1 VRKEL
6 RCAAAYASKI
16 VEKCG
21 LSECNA
27 RQTPLENRLKLSV
40 QSEEAAVDKTLY
52 RSLVGSLRYLV
63 NTRPDLGY
71 AVGYVSVSWKIQEK
85 ITWLR

>member
-1 VRKEL
+1 VLLLMHL
-6 RCAAAYASKI
+6 RLLRNVDFQSAM
-16 VEKCG
+16 
-21 LSECNA
+21 L
-27 RQTPLENRLKLSV
+27 PLENRLKLSV